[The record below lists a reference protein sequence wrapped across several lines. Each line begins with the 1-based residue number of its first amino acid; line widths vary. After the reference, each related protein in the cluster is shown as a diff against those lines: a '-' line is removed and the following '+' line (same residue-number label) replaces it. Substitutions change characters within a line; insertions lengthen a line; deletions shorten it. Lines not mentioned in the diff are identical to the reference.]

1 MSAVFPQPFDCILT
15 KIDYK
20 RYNVPK
26 KQNKVGNNCS
36 KTADF
41 NGKIGLSLYV
51 ENFFTLFDKA
61 WNSVYNIKRN
71 KWSPYGLK
79 SAEFYFAKNI

>member
-20 RYNVPK
+20 WYNVPK

-36 KTADF
+36 KTVGF
-41 NGKIGLSLYV
+41 NTKIGLSLNV
-51 ENFFTLFDKA
+51 ENFLVCLTRLGAAYIILKETND
-61 WNSVYNIKRN
+61 RN
-71 KWSPYGLK
+71 M
-79 SAEFYFAKNI
+79 A

>member
-1 MSAVFPQPFDCILT
+1 MSGVFPQPFDCILT

-36 KTADF
+36 KTVGF
-41 NGKIGLSLYV
+41 NRKIGLSLNV
-51 ENFFTLFDKA
+51 ENFLVCLTRLGA
-61 WNSVYNIKRN
+61 AYII
-71 KWSPYGLK
+71 LK
-79 SAEFYFAKNI
+79 ETNDPNMA